1 MNIDYWPVEKIGVH
15 AGATVAAGRF
25 KVTVGYAHFFYE
37 TIFVP
42 VGAGLV
48 KDIAT
53 VAEDAATGVN
63 EGRFRAAQNVFSL
76 QIDAAF

>member
-1 MNIDYWPVEKIGVH
+1 M
-15 AGATVAAGRF
+15 AAGRF

-42 VGAGLV
+42 VGTGLV

-53 VAEDAATGVN
+53 VAEDAANGVN
-63 EGRFRAAQNVFSL
+63 EGRFRAAQDVFSL